1 MNKIKGEVKL
11 ALNDCLNS
19 DIIQTANNKNV
30 SYANE
35 VLIATL
41 REEITF
47 LHYELNSKDKVIQ
60 LIKVMNSMQ
69 KQNECLMRNQA

>member
-1 MNKIKGEVKL
+1 MNKIKSEVKL
-11 ALNDCLNS
+11 ALTDCLNS

-41 REEITF
+41 REEIKF
-47 LHYELNSKDKVIQ
+47 LRNELNSKDKVIQ
-60 LIKVMNSMQ
+60 LIIKDQ
-69 KQNECLMRNQA
+69 CLIRNQA